1 MRKFIIAAAIATTAA
16 LSFAAPSQAGYYGG
30 HNNGYY
36 GGHNK
41 GYYGGHYQSYC
52 FVKKVR
58 FYDYYGNLR
67 FKRIR
72 VCH

>member
-1 MRKFIIAAAIATTAA
+1 MRKFIIAAAVATTAA
-16 LSFAAPSQAGYYGG
+16 LSLAAPSQAGYYGG
-30 HNNGYY
+30 HNN
-36 GGHNK
+36 

>member
-16 LSFAAPSQAGYYGG
+16 LTFAAPSQAGYYGG
-30 HNNGYY
+30 HKG
-36 GGHNK
+36 

-52 FVKKVR
+52 FVKKIR
-58 FYDYYGNLR
+58 FYDDYGYLR
-67 FKRIR
+67 FKRVR

>member
-1 MRKFIIAAAIATTAA
+1 MRTFIISATVATVAA

-30 HNNGYY
+30 YY
-36 GGHNK
+36 GGHD
-41 GYYGGHYQSYC
+41 QAYC
-52 FVKKVR
+52 FIKKVR

-67 FKRIR
+67 VKRIR

>member
-1 MRKFIIAAAIATTAA
+1 MRKFIIAAVVATTAA

-30 HNNGYY
+30 H
-36 GGHNK
+36 
-41 GYYGGHYQSYC
+41 YQTYC

>member
-36 GGHNK
+36 GGH
-41 GYYGGHYQSYC
+41 YQSHC

-58 FYDYYGNLR
+58 FHDYYGNLR